1 MRQWQRALSAVL
13 ASIVLLLAWGCGGGG
28 TTPPPSPGS
37 APMGLFVRDAGFEK
51 LLAFEIQLTGATL
64 VSGSTQKSLLSAPV
78 ELELKNLQLAT
89 MPLSLTD
96 VVEGTYTLQL
106 TFANPEATVL
116 TLAGTVV
123 KCETG
128 AGCVPSLAPATNPNL
143 NINVQPN
150 VRSAL
155 IIDFDLAASVDVTEN
170 PIAVAVHPVVRA
182 TQISVQGQQP
192 EAELEDVV
200 GTATAINGTNQSF
213 TFQPLG
219 MTTTFTVVTNTQ
231 TQFEDF
237 DDANPPRTNAFA
249 SIAPNDILEVEAE
262 QRADGGFV
270 AKKVEL
276 VEAQN
281 DARVELEGLI
291 TNVDLV
297 AGSINMVIRERRH
310 STTTQTEL
318 GREITLNGLATAS
331 FRMDPDGLTI
341 DPTLFNDPTDVIR
354 GQFVEAELS
363 GPTTLRR
370 LTLKKA
376 TYQGLVTAAPV
387 GNNFSFDPDLAL
399 IPAGTVEVLTFPGT
413 TEFRDGLTS
422 ISGVLQGMTAA
433 VRGLLV
439 KQPSGA
445 LQIYARRVGR
455 VQ

>member
-1 MRQWQRALSAVL
+1 MRQWQRALSAVPAL
-13 ASIVLLLAWGCGGGG
+13 IVLLLASACGGGG
-28 TTPPPSPGS
+28 TTPPPPPGS
-37 APMGLFVRDAGFEK
+37 APVGLFVRDAGFEK

-64 VSGSTQKSLLSAPV
+64 VSGSTQKSLLNTPV
-78 ELELKNLQLAT
+78 ELELKNLQLAA
-89 MPLSLTD
+89 MPLSLND

-116 TLAGTVV
+116 TSAGAVV

-128 AGCVPSLAPATNPNL
+128 AGCVPTLAPATNPTL

-155 IIDFDLAASVDVTEN
+155 VIDFDLAASVDVTEN
-170 PIAVAVHPVVRA
+170 PIAVSVHPVVRA
-182 TQISVQGQQP
+182 TQVTVQGQQP

-219 MTTTFTVVTNTQ
+219 MTTAFQVVTNTQ

-237 DDANPPRTNAFA
+237 DDANPPRINAFA

-281 DARVELEGLI
+281 DTRVELEGLI
-291 TNVDLV
+291 TNVDLIG
-297 AGSINMVIRERRH
+297 GSINMVIRERRH

-318 GREITLNGLATAS
+318 GREITLSGLATAS
-331 FRMDPDGLTI
+331 FRIDADGLTI
-341 DPTLFNDPTDVIR
+341 DPTLFNDPTDGIP
-354 GQFVEAELS
+354 GQFVEAELNTD
-363 GPTTLRR
+363 GTIRR
-370 LTLKKA
+370 LTLKRA
-376 TYQGLVTAAPV
+376 TYQGLVAAAPV
-387 GNNFSFDPDLAL
+387 GNNFTFDPDLAL
-399 IPAGTVEVLTFPGT
+399 IPPGNVEVLTFPGT

-422 ISGVLQGMTAA
+422 ISSVLQGMTAA

-439 KQPSGA
+439 NQPSGA

>member
-1 MRQWQRALSAVL
+1 
-13 ASIVLLLAWGCGGGG
+13 
-28 TTPPPSPGS
+28 
-37 APMGLFVRDAGFEK
+37 MGLFVRDAGFEK

-89 MPLSLTD
+89 MPLSLNN
-96 VVEGTYTLQL
+96 VAEGTYTLQL

-116 TLAGTVV
+116 TSAGTVV

-128 AGCVPSLAPATNPNL
+128 AGCVPSLAPATNPTV

-155 IIDFDLAASVDVTEN
+155 IVDFDLAASVDVTEN
-170 PIAVAVHPVVRA
+170 PVAVSVHPVVKI
-182 TQISVQGQQP
+182 TQLNVQGQQP

-200 GTATAINGTNQSF
+200 GTVTAINTANQSF

-219 MTTTFTVVTNTQ
+219 MTTTFDVVTNPQ

-237 DDANPPRTNAFA
+237 DDATPPRANAFA
-249 SIAPNDILEVEAE
+249 SLRVNDIVEVDGE
-262 QRADGGFV
+262 QRADGSFV
-270 AKKVEL
+270 AEKVEL
-276 VEAQN
+276 EVAEN
-281 DARVELEGLI
+281 ENEVELEGLI
-291 TNVDLV
+291 TNVDLL
-297 AGSINMVIRERRH
+297 AGNVKMVIRERRR
-310 STTTQTEL
+310 TTSQQTEL
-318 GREITLNGLATAS
+318 GREITLDGLLTAG
-331 FRMDPDGLTI
+331 FRINKDNLTI
-341 DPTLFNDPTDVIR
+341 DDTLFNDSADVIR

-363 GPTTLRR
+363 GPTTMRR